1 MPFVGTIRVEEETS
15 AALLDV
21 IIKDTDEVTPNES
34 IVASIELVLTAPED
48 HNLDIGIIQVED
60 EIAKELSV
68 QVVTEV
74 SPELNTGPTE
84 AIKILADKTVVQEEE
99 GKLSKEPVDLKAIKI
114 KQYFSDP
121 DFVTNRTD
129 KYSIF
134 DLCEVYYLREDIL
147 STVAEEAE
155 AQDAHQ
161 HKGFTLR
168 NQSFPLE
175 LIQTAKFAVF
185 DLKP

>member
-1 MPFVGTIRVEEETS
+1 VENET
-15 AALLDV
+15 
-21 IIKDTDEVTPNES
+21 
-34 IVASIELVLTAPED
+34 
-48 HNLDIGIIQVED
+48 
-60 EIAKELSV
+60 AKELGV

-84 AIKILADKTVVQEEE
+84 AIKILADETVVQEEE
-99 GKLSKEPVDLKAIKI
+99 GKLSKEPIDLKAIKI

-121 DFVTNRTD
+121 AFVTNRTD

-134 DLCEVYYLREDIL
+134 DLCYYLREDIL
-147 STVAEEAE
+147 STVTEEAE